1 MKLSIALFAGVLW
14 AQQGFVANYDEA
26 KVGSYT
32 LPDPLKFAD
41 GRAVKSAGEWRSKR
55 RPEIMRLFE
64 QQVYGK
70 TPPARKI
77 EYEVTSRDRNA
88 LGGSA
93 TRDQVT
99 VWITG
104 SRQGPAMKL
113 LIYKPNKRS
122 GPVPVFLGPNFGGN
136 QTVNADPGIDMSK
149 SWMRPGKG
157 VENHRATEAT
167 RGAGASRWHV
177 EKVLARGFAT
187 ATLYYGDIFP
197 DHAAGR
203 PDSIIPYFQKEP
215 APDDWNAIGAWAYG
229 LSRALDYIEK
239 DKDLDA
245 KRVAVHGHSRLGKTA
260 LWAGAQDER
269 FAIVISNDS
278 GEGGAALARRTY
290 GETVE
295 RINTS
300 FPHWFN
306 ANFKQ
311 FNMRVADLPVD
322 QHMLIALIAPRPVYV
337 ASAVEDKWADP
348 RGEFLSALG
357 ADPVYRLLGTDG
369 LAAKEMPGIHQ
380 PVVSRIGYHIRAGV
394 HDVTEYDWEQFMNFA
409 DHHFGRKK

>member
-1 MKLSIALFAGVLW
+1 MKFSIALFAGVLW